1 MRFRFIR
8 VVAVLAVLAGA
19 FAGVARALD
28 FDDEDPDPV
37 RIEVGQILNYKIGT
51 HAGCLP
57 HRVVI
62 LSGSLPPG
70 LKLTQ
75 VDYQTA
81 LVDGIPTEAGTWNV
95 WLAVKDC
102 ENKSAESLFTFDI
115 AQRTYGIKT
124 TSLPPATAGSPYSAK
139 LEAGDH
145 PTRFADWKIT
155 SGSLPAG
162 LSLSPTDGTISGT
175 PTGTGA
181 STFTVTVTGNGDDG
195 KLRTDSKQF
204 TLSVT
209 TAIAVSTSVRTA
221 EVGIPVRSSLS
232 ATGGQAPY
240 SWSATG
246 LPPGVTV
253 GSDGVL
259 RGVPTRAGSFPLSAH
274 LVDAS
279 GAAKDATV
287 TLVVRPRLA
296 IAAKGLPSATAGRA
310 YRSKIATR
318 GGVAAFR
325 WSLAKGQL
333 PRGLKLA
340 ATTGT
345 IAGKAASAGTFRIT
359 VRVRD
364 ALGAV
369 ATKQLLL
376 RVR

>member
-8 VVAVLAVLAGA
+8 VVALLAVLAGA
-19 FAGVARALD
+19 FAGVAHALD
-28 FDDEDPDPV
+28 FDDDDPDPV
-37 RIEVGQILNYKIGT
+37 RIEVGMVVDYEIGT

-62 LSGSLPPG
+62 TNGELPPG
-70 LKLTQ
+70 LKLSQ
-75 VDYQTA
+75 LNDHTA
-81 LVDGIPTEAGTWNV
+81 LVGGIPTDAGVWNV

-102 ENKSAESLFTFDI
+102 ENKSAEALFTFDVSR
-115 AQRTYGIKT
+115 RTYAIKT
-124 TSLPPATAGSPYSAK
+124 TSLPAATAGSPYSAK
-139 LEAGDH
+139 LEAGDR
-145 PTRFADWKIT
+145 PARSVKWEIA

-162 LSLSPTDGTISGT
+162 LALGNDGTISGT
-175 PTGTGA
+175 PTTPGP
-181 STFTVTVTGNGDDG
+181 STFTVKVTADGDDG
-195 KLRTDSKQF
+195 KLRVDSHQF
-204 TLSVT
+204 TLSV
-209 TAIAVSTSVRTA
+209 AGVISISASRSTA
-221 EVGIPVRSSLS
+221 EVGIPFRSALL

-240 SWSATG
+240 QWSTSGTPAG
-246 LPPGVTV
+246 LTI
-253 GSDGVL
+253 GSDGVIS
-259 RGVPTRAGSFPLSAH
+259 GVPTRAGSYTVTAH
-274 LVDAS
+274 LVDAN
-279 GAAKDATV
+279 GARKDATV

-310 YRSKIATR
+310 YRVKIAMR

-325 WSLAKGQL
+325 WSLAKGPL

-345 IAGKAASAGTFRIT
+345 IAGKPASAGTFRIT